1 MSEQLSIEALR
12 EVGLFRAYG
21 DTLLA
26 ELAAA
31 CRQLELEAGEAL
43 FDYGTPGH
51 SMYIV
56 LSGSVQIFRHEQ
68 LIAISRPYEPV
79 GELALIDAEPRSTSA
94 RAIEPTRLL
103 EITEQEFEQF
113 LRPDAV
119 ALSGLLTALAKR
131 QRTMLDVRQQAYDDL
146 SMLLHDLRNFLTVLT
161 GAGEVLDDMPAESPK
176 RSLLEAVLK
185 VQTLMDHTLRAT
197 LERSRGA
204 STPYARKHVDLLA
217 VVRDCLEGDLSQHP
231 DVQGIRLRLEANGTP
246 RALSCNEF
254 DLRRV
259 VANLVTNAAEASE
272 TGEEVVVTL
281 DWQPTGV
288 SIVVQDSG
296 CGIPAEMLGR
306 VFDTHFSTRKGH
318 SGLGLSSCR
327 RIVEDLHGGQ
337 LLCESRRGHGTRFEC
352 RLPTRD

>member
-1 MSEQLSIEALR
+1 MSEQLSVEALR
-12 EVGLFRAYG
+12 EVGLFRVYG

-31 CRQLELEAGEAL
+31 CRQLDLEAGEVL
-43 FDYGTPGH
+43 FEYGTPGH
-51 SMYIV
+51 SMYVV

-94 RAIEPTRLL
+94 RAIEATRLL
-103 EITEQEFEQF
+103 EISEREFEQF

-119 ALSGLLTALAKR
+119 ALSALLTALAKR
-131 QRTMLDVRQQAYDDL
+131 QRTMLDIRQQAYDDL
-146 SMLLHDLRNFLTVLT
+146 SMLLHDLLNFLTVLT
-161 GAGEVLDDMPAESPK
+161 GAGAVLEDLPAGSSK

-185 VQTLMDHTLRAT
+185 VQALMDHTLRAT

-204 STPYARKHVDLLA
+204 STPYARKDVDLLT
-217 VVRDCLEGDLSQHP
+217 VVRNCLDGDIAQHP
-231 DVQGIRLRLEANGTP
+231 DVQGVRLRLETKGTP

-272 TGEEVVVTL
+272 TGQEVVVTL
-281 DWQPTGV
+281 DWQSTGV
-288 SIVVQDSG
+288 SIVVEDNG
-296 CGIPAEMLGR
+296 CGIPAKMLGR
-306 VFDTHFSTRKGH
+306 VFDTHFTTRKGH

-337 LLCESRRGHGTRFEC
+337 LFCESRRGHGTRFEC

>member
-1 MSEQLSIEALR
+1 MSEQLSVEALR
-12 EVGLFRAYG
+12 EVGLFRVYG

-31 CRQLELEAGEAL
+31 CRQLDLEAGEVL
-43 FDYGTPGH
+43 FEYGTPGH
-51 SMYIV
+51 SMYVV

-103 EITEQEFEQF
+103 EITEREFEHF

-119 ALSGLLTALAKR
+119 ALSALLTALAKR
-131 QRTMLDVRQQAYDDL
+131 QRTMLDIRQQAYDDL
-146 SMLLHDLRNFLTVLT
+146 SMLLHDLLNFLTVLS
-161 GAGEVLDDMPAESPK
+161 GASEVLEDIPAGSSK

-185 VQTLMDHTLRAT
+185 VQGLMDHTLRAT

-204 STPYARKHVDLLA
+204 SNPYARRDVDLLA
-217 VVRDCLEGDLSQHP
+217 VVQDCLDDDLSQHP
-231 DVQGIRLRLEANGTP
+231 DVRGVRLRLETEGPP
-246 RALSCNEF
+246 RHLSCNEF

-259 VANLVTNAAEASE
+259 VVNLVTNAAEASE
-272 TGEEVVVTL
+272 AGQEVVVSL
-281 DWQPTGV
+281 NWQPENV
-288 SIVVQDSG
+288 SIVVKDSG
-296 CGIPAEMLGR
+296 CGIPAETLGR
-306 VFDTHFSTRKGH
+306 IFDTHFTTRKGH

-327 RIVEDLHGGQ
+327 RIVEDLHGGE
-337 LLCESRRGHGTRFEC
+337 LRCESRQGHGTRFEC
-352 RLPTRD
+352 RLPIRD